1 MHPEGNFQG
10 AFFILNEEGG
20 KRMIH
25 HLLTTN
31 ELKVEEVYQIL
42 EDAERFSKGMVWR
55 PEQQMFA
62 ANLFFEAS
70 TRTKCSFEVAERR
83 LGLGVIPFEVESSSV
98 QKGETLYDTVKTLEA
113 IGVNAIVIRHGQDRY
128 FDELVGRIDIP
139 ILNGGDGCGHHPTQ
153 SLLDLLTIKQEFGRF
168 QGLKV
173 AIIGDI
179 SHSRVARSNADT
191 LTRLGAEVIFSGPE
205 EWFDN
210 HSLNSARFRPIDE
223 AIRDADVVMLLRVQ
237 HERHQKKGSFTASEY
252 HRQFGLTLERE
263 KQMKPNSIIM
273 HPAPVNRNVEIADTL
288 VECKRSRIFRQMENG
303 VYIRMAALKRSIE
316 SLIGGNQY
324 EIANQERKLHS
335 I

>member
-1 MHPEGNFQG
+1 M
-10 AFFILNEEGG
+10 L
-20 KRMIH
+20 H

-31 ELKVEEVYQIL
+31 ELKVEEICQLL
-42 EDAERFSKGMVWR
+42 EDAKRFSEGMLWR

-83 LGLGVIPFEVESSSV
+83 LGLGVIPFEVETSSV
-98 QKGETLYDTVKTLEA
+98 QKGETLYDTVKTLES

-128 FDELVGRIDIP
+128 FDDLVGKINIP

-153 SLLDLLTIKQEFGRF
+153 SLLDLLTIQQEYGRF
-168 QGLKV
+168 DGLKI

-179 SHSRVARSNADT
+179 SHSRVARSNADA
-191 LTRLGAEVIFSGPE
+191 LTRLGADVIFSGPE
-205 EWFDN
+205 EWFDY
-210 HSLNSARFRPIDE
+210 HSLNTARFKPIDE
-223 AIRDADVVMLLRVQ
+223 AIREADVVMLLRVQ

-263 KQMKPNSIIM
+263 KSMKPNSIIM
-273 HPAPVNRNVEIADTL
+273 HPAPVNRNVEIADSL
-288 VECKRSRIFRQMENG
+288 VECKRSRIFKQMENG
-303 VYIRMAALKRSIE
+303 VYVRMAALKRSIE
-316 SLIGGNQY
+316 SLMGGNQY
-324 EIANQERKLHS
+324 ETAYPEHKLHS

>member
-1 MHPEGNFQG
+1 M
-10 AFFILNEEGG
+10 
-20 KRMIH
+20 H

>member
-1 MHPEGNFQG
+1 
-10 AFFILNEEGG
+10 
-20 KRMIH
+20 MIH